1 MARWIFALAFVLVCY
16 GNGAACVESF
26 VNYPSWRL
34 IGASEFMAYHA
45 FIGPR
50 VIAFL
55 VAPALLGTVCTALL
69 LRTRPAAVPLW
80 AVRVAV
86 ALQLVIWL
94 STATIQWPIQ
104 QDLHAHGFSAPLVER
119 LIETNLWLRRLP
131 YAACGVLF
139 LWMATRLAAPPA
151 DAAVTEAGPRTT
163 GWRS

>member
-55 VAPALLGTVCTALL
+55 VAPALLGTACTALL
-69 LRTRPAAVPLW
+69 LRFRPAAIPLGSVW
-80 AVRVAV
+80 VAV
-86 ALQLVIWL
+86 TLQMVVWL

-119 LIETNLWLRRLP
+119 LMETNLWLRRLP
-131 YAACGVLF
+131 YAACAVVF
-139 LWMATRLAAPPA
+139 LWMAARVAAPETVT
-151 DAAVTEAGPRTT
+151 AAVRPTT
-163 GWRS
+163 SWR

>member
-55 VAPALLGTVCTALL
+55 VAPAMLGTVCTALL
-69 LRTRPAAVPLW
+69 LRYRPAAIPLW
-80 AVRVAV
+80 PVWAAV
-86 ALQLVIWL
+86 ACRW
-94 STATIQWPIQ
+94 
-104 QDLHAHGFSAPLVER
+104 
-119 LIETNLWLRRLP
+119 
-131 YAACGVLF
+131 
-139 LWMATRLAAPPA
+139 
-151 DAAVTEAGPRTT
+151 
-163 GWRS
+163 